1 MDPEYVVTQELTE
14 KSDIYSYGV
23 LLLELVTG
31 RRAIQDNK
39 NVVEWAQIH
48 LSSGVISPDMVD
60 PRIRSDIDMDQLHL
74 VIGIVQWCTQREGR
88 QRPSIRQVLRMLAER
103 LDPGN
108 GSFGEGMEDAEGGFY
123 PRSSRSGARHRNELI
138 PHSGDMRSLHSS
150 SSTTRSYCSRSMLL
164 ESGQAQSPP
173 ETL

>member
-39 NVVEWAQIH
+39 NLVEWAQMQ
-48 LSSGVISPDMVD
+48 LSSGVVPPEIVDPAIRDMV
-60 PRIRSDIDMDQLHL
+60 DMDQLHL
-74 VIGIVQWCTQREGR
+74 VVGIVRWCTQREGR
-88 QRPSIRQVLRMLAER
+88 QRPSIRQVLRMLSER

-123 PRSSRSGARHRNELI
+123 PRSSKCGVHRNELI
-138 PHSGDMRSLHSS
+138 PHSVDMRSLHSS

-164 ESGQAQSPP
+164 ESGQTQSP

>member
-1 MDPEYVVTQELTE
+1 MGPEYVATQELTE

-23 LLLELVTG
+23 LVTG
-31 RRAIQDNK
+31 RRAIQDSK
-39 NVVEWAQIH
+39 NLIEWAEMY
-48 LSSGVISPDMVD
+48 LSCGVISPEIVD
-60 PRIRSDIDMDQLHL
+60 PRIRGLVDMDQLHL
-74 VIGIVQWCTQREGR
+74 VIGIVQWCTQKEGR
-88 QRPSIRQVLRMLAER
+88 QRPSIRQVLRMVSER

-123 PRSSRSGARHRNELI
+123 PRSSKCGEAIL